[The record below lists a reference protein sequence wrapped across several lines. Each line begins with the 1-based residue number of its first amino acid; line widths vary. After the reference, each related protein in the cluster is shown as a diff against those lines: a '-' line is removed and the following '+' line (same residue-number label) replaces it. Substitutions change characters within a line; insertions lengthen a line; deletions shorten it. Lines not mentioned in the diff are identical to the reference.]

1 MDKETKQ
8 SLDELIAEVKDECNR
23 ERINKVANK
32 DDDDERQLRLS
43 LFLLPQNRKEV
54 RVVVTRL
61 DLFKQLDV
69 VLASRLICALG
80 KLFNNPEDLEK
91 HLSGE
96 LAEEELQQINDAAL
110 KEGNHPLSFSFKQ

>member
-1 MDKETKQ
+1 M
-8 SLDELIAEVKDECNR
+8 R
-23 ERINKVANK
+23 G
-32 DDDDERQLRLS
+32 
-43 LFLLPQNRKEV
+43 LFFYAKNRKEV

-80 KLFNNPEDLEK
+80 KLFDNPEDLEK

-110 KEGNHPLSFSFKQ
+110 KEGNQPLSFSFKQ